1 MRKNDDLVDPTD
13 NMVNKVN
20 EVKAMNEADNSLAD
34 AVADLGGRPEEINQ
48 AFAGFQKYLYQQTVA
63 A

>member
-20 EVKAMNEADNSLAD
+20 EVKAMNEAELA
-34 AVADLGGRPEEINQ
+34 GGCRGGPWRAPEEINQ
-48 AFAGFQKYLYQQTVA
+48 AFAGFQKYLYQQTVTA
-63 A
+63 